1 MDVLTKYPR
10 KSPGTASRIID
21 GEAVIVLPQEG
32 LARILNPSGSRI
44 WELLDGNRTAG
55 DIAETISGE
64 FEISKQKA
72 CEDVRVFLQELEN
85 KKMVLISDEPARR

>member
-1 MDVLTKYPR
+1 MGVLTKYPR
-10 KSPGTASRIID
+10 KSPDTASRIID

-55 DIAETISGE
+55 GIAETISGE
-64 FEISKQKA
+64 FGISKQQA
-72 CEDVRVFLQELEN
+72 CADVCSFLRELEN
-85 KKMVLISDEPARR
+85 KKMVLISDEPAGR